1 MCIRDRNIFVKHT
14 LSLFFQKALC
24 DSFEVNKLVFNHFLR
39 YSFSQS
45 LFYGLWSSQR
55 PLASVGVNI
64 QLSILSPNKRYQG
77 NVDPSIQICA
87 GHEEGGGDACQGDS
101 GGPLIVIEN
110 GSPKMVGIM
119 SWGIGCGRAHF
130 YTVYTRISTFIPWM
144 EKTISDMRVQWLLN
158 ENPILTT
165 PAPTIGTTLHEAG
178 QYLRS
183 ELNKIINH

>member
-1 MCIRDRNIFVKHT
+1 M
-14 LSLFFQKALC
+14 
-24 DSFEVNKLVFNHFLR
+24 
-39 YSFSQS
+39 
-45 LFYGLWSSQR
+45 
-55 PLASVGVNI
+55 
-64 QLSILSPNKRYQG
+64 SPDKRYQG

-178 QYLRS
+178 QYLRLIKIS
-183 ELNKIINH
+183 IWIRQPRHNKVIVPSLAEIKISFRINKHGNQNSDVEVHMIKLNICSICAYLNKYWLKYHIKICL